1 MKKFITISCLTLA
14 AWSLMSIT
22 LTDSIEMAKH
32 NNKELLMAAE
42 DIVKADNTY
51 KDVRGNLLP
60 QISLQGAY
68 QLMRTS
74 LPESSLPSA
83 PDFSSGLDT
92 LATDNE
98 DYLAS
103 ALTGVVSSMIPSKT
117 QEEGSLAMQVKFDQI
132 LFSGGKL
139 INGIRAVDRY
149 RSIQQRRYNL
159 VEQEL
164 IVKTSEMFYQCLLA
178 HKLYE
183 VQQEALDI
191 ASQHL
196 AHVRLFNQEGQV
208 SEFDLLRAQL
218 EVAKLQPQVL
228 QAKNNYELAAAA
240 FRKQIGSTDSS
251 LAPEGEFILPQDFNI
266 DLDTAIAQ
274 GLRDRI
280 ELHLAAINT
289 EIQQIR
295 YNAEKGNYLPN
306 VALQAGYSL
315 FTAADEYSIQSNDF
329 GSQYQVGIGFSIPL
343 FTGFSNTSKRIYAK
357 HDYQQSRLQ
366 EGEYQDMITL
376 QIRQTHQQLAYA
388 LENYKVQAQNIS
400 LAERSLQLAQVRYDN
415 QVGIQL
421 EVFDA
426 QIMLNSVKLQ
436 YLQSIYEVIS
446 ADLNL
451 KKAIGYKL

>member
-1 MKKFITISCLTLA
+1 
-14 AWSLMSIT
+14 
-22 LTDSIEMAKH
+22 
-32 NNKELLMAAE
+32 MAAE

-68 QLMRTS
+68 QLQKTN
-74 LPESSLPSA
+74 LPDSSIPTA

-98 DYLAS
+98 DYLAG
-103 ALTGVVSSMIPSKT
+103 ALTGVVASMIPSQS
-117 QEEGSLAMQVKFDQI
+117 QEQGSLAMQVQFNQV
-132 LFSGGKL
+132 LFLGGKL

-159 VEQEL
+159 LEQEL
-164 IVKTSEMFYQCLLA
+164 IVSTSEMFYQCLLA

-183 VQQEALDI
+183 IQQEALDI
-191 ASQHL
+191 ATQHL
-196 AHVRLFNQEGQV
+196 QHVQLFNREGQV

-218 EVAKLQPQVL
+218 EVAKLKPQVL
-228 QAKNNYELAAAA
+228 QAKNNYNLASAA
-240 FRKQIGSTDSS
+240 FRKQIGANDGNVV
-251 LAPEGEFILPQDFNI
+251 PEGDFILPQSLDI
-266 DLDTAIAQ
+266 DLDTAVAQ

-280 ELHLAAINT
+280 ELHLSAINT

-306 VALQAGYSL
+306 VALQAGYSV

-329 GSQYQVGIGFSIPL
+329 GSQYQIGIGFSIPL

-357 HDYQQSRLQ
+357 HDFQQARIQ
-366 EGEYQDMITL
+366 ELDYQDMIAL
-376 QIRQTHQQLAYA
+376 QIKQTHQQLAYA
-388 LENYKVQAQNIS
+388 LENYNVQTQNIS

-436 YLQSIYEVIS
+436 YLNSIYEVIS

-451 KKAIGYKL
+451 KKAIGFKL